1 MKYEFLNKEID
12 IDNIK
17 LPASEK
23 INPSLLKN
31 SYAELIKAVDFLSS
45 GEKLLYIHGFL
56 GTGKRQFI
64 NYLMDFVSSDVI
76 KLEYYCKESTV
87 CDDILL
93 FFNNVIENFSMS
105 KIVNFNTKVTTL
117 NLKFSQYISTIK
129 QPFIIVLHSFDDILE
144 ENKNLILDYF
154 GELLSQNDNIKF
166 LFSTRALLQNI
177 FPSISVDRKIF
188 LKGFSKDI
196 FKEFLEVNGI
206 TCTDTTLNDF
216 YKYTR
221 GYYYYT
227 ALACKIVQAMKISL
241 NEFLEKYAKSGTS
254 WDAYLGMT
262 YINLIPTTIRNFF
275 WFLCLIRHGI
285 SYNALAVFEL
295 FDDFSIEYLKAN
307 LMIFVVNE
315 VIYVQDYFLQNIDI
329 SIPAKTE
336 IKLHKYIISIYEK
349 QLKEPIHS
357 REILISRQALR
368 AEIEFHNSKIYDL
381 ENNKVESVEIF
392 QEENKDEVSHLNIN
406 EKTNNISEDNNLVS
420 LLDKAKNLQEEKKYT
435 EAIEEYLKVLDV
447 ENIDLR
453 TVVEVRLDLARLYK
467 EIEEYIKAQHYYEL
481 VEVYYKQN
489 NEVINLNYLYYEL
502 TVLYYLMYKLE
513 RAVETIK
520 KVIYSVDTPQSLMV
534 QACTLLGNIYS
545 AKNLP
550 EQAYSYYEKAL
561 ASLDENTQDETL
573 AELYFK
579 YALANDDKGDEE
591 RALEYYIKCIS
602 INSNNQYKALAYSNM
617 GSCYF
622 DNENFSD
629 AKDCFKK
636 AYEIEKSNNNYD
648 GIYYTSSYLAKI
660 AIEENDKKALNYLLE
675 AQQCAEFINEDFY
688 LVESSL
694 ALGDYYY
701 DNISLNK
708 KALIEYLKARKYA
721 INLGTT
727 VDINKIEQRINDMRL
742 RMDPLVFEEIEKKYD

>member
-1 MKYEFLNKEID
+1 MKYEFLNKDID
-12 IDNIK
+12 IENIK
-17 LPASEK
+17 LPVSEK

-31 SYAELIKAVDFLSS
+31 SYAELIKAVDFLSTD
-45 GEKLLYIHGFL
+45 EKLLYIHGFL

-64 NYLMDFVSSDVI
+64 NYLMDFVNSDVI

-93 FFNNVIENFSMS
+93 FFNSVIEKNSMS
-105 KIVNFNTKVTTL
+105 NIVSFNAKIMTL
-117 NLKFSQYISTIK
+117 NLKFSQYISSIK
-129 QPFIIVLHSFDDILE
+129 QPFIIVLYSFDDILE
-144 ENKNLILDYF
+144 ENKSLISDYF
-154 GELLSQNDNIKF
+154 EELLNQNDNIKF
-166 LFSTRALLQNI
+166 LFSTRGLLQNVFSGI
-177 FPSISVDRKIF
+177 PVGRNIF

-196 FKEFLEVNGI
+196 FKEFLEINGI
-206 TCTDTTLNDF
+206 TCSEITLNDF

-241 NEFLEKYAKSGTS
+241 NEFLEKYVKSGIS
-254 WDAYLGMT
+254 WDSYLGMT

-329 SIPAKTE
+329 SIPVKTE
-336 IKLHKYIISIYEK
+336 IKLRKYIISIYEK
-349 QLKEPIHS
+349 QLKEPIQS

-368 AEIEFHNSKIYDL
+368 AEIEFHNNRIYDI
-381 ENNKVESVEIF
+381 ENNKVKLSKVDEKK
-392 QEENKDEVSHLNIN
+392 EEFSCVNNNQNVKNIV
-406 EKTNNISEDNNLVS
+406 EDNNLTS
-420 LLDKAKNLQEEKKYT
+420 ILEKAKKLQEDKKYT
-435 EAIEEYLKVLDV
+435 EAIEEFLKV
-447 ENIDLR
+447 IDLDNIGLM
-453 TVVEVRLDLARLYK
+453 TVVEARLDLARLYK
-467 EIEEYIKAQHYYEL
+467 EIEEYSKSQHYYEL

-534 QACTLLGNIYS
+534 QSCTLLGNIYS
-545 AKNLP
+545 AKNSP
-550 EQAYSYYEKAL
+550 EEAYSYYEKAL
-561 ASLDENTQDETL
+561 TSLDENTQDETL

-579 YALANDDKGDEE
+579 YALANDDKGDEQ
-591 RALEYYIKCIS
+591 RALEYYVKCIS

-629 AKDCFKK
+629 ARDCFEK
-636 AYEIEKSNNNYD
+636 AYKIEKSNNNYD

-727 VDINKIEQRINDMRL
+727 VDVNKIEQRIKDMKL
-742 RMDPLVFEEIEKKYD
+742 RMKSSDFEELEKKYE